1 MVDPINLAILIG
13 AGLVA
18 ASALTS
24 LISQRIGT
32 PLLLVFLGLGLL
44 AGEDGLLGIEFDSG
58 ATAYFIG
65 SLALA
70 IILFDSGF
78 ATPLRSYRL
87 AAGPA
92 LTLATLGVV
101 LTTGLVGAAAHL
113 IFGVD
118 WVRSLLL
125 GAIVASTDAAAVFFL
140 LRVGGVTIRD
150 RVAATLEIESGANDP
165 MAIFLTAT
173 LVGIGTIRETAEVT
187 ALGLV
192 VEFARQIGLGL
203 LLGVAGGFFI
213 VGLLRLLRRVEAGL
227 YPIAALAAAL
237 MVFSAT
243 GLAGG
248 SGFLAAYVAGVV
260 AGNARVRFAFRIR
273 RFHLGMSWLAQI
285 GMFLTLGLLAT
296 PTEFGATLWPAVALA
311 AVLILVARP
320 VAVWLCLLPFGFNW
334 RETAFVA
341 WVGLRGA
348 VSILLAILPG
358 LGGVPGGSLYFN
370 TVFVMVLASL
380 VVQGWTIPWAA
391 RRLRLLVPPS
401 PGLVDRVELEL
412 PGEAEVELVGYRIH
426 PESAVGAGGRVP
438 RWARPL
444 LIVRGG
450 RTYSIHDAG
459 PLQANDH
466 VYLFATPRQV
476 RLLDRVYTRPGDL
489 EDREVYGDFALNPG
503 TTAGELAREYGLA
516 LGLDPDRPL
525 GEVLA
530 EAFHGQPAP
539 GDRLPAGP
547 VELIVRSLDEAGR
560 VAEIGLAVEPRPAIG
575 RSLWPVRLPPWPGR

>member
-203 LLGVAGGFFI
+203 LLGVTGGFFI